1 MNDSLL
7 RRAVLTFALAV
18 WVSAAAAVAQEA
30 GDGRIK
36 VIIDADPA
44 IGVPFR
50 DVDDGLMLLVAL
62 NSPEL
67 DILGITTTFGNVPL
81 DTAYEK
87 AVELVELTGRRDIP
101 VLRGADRA
109 DPDGTPT
116 EASRFIAEMAARY
129 PGEVAV
135 LAAGPVTNIAA
146 ALRHS
151 PETAGYLKEVISLGG
166 NVSAANV
173 ANRQC
178 YTDLNYGSDVESAGL
193 FLENIDSLTVMSIQ
207 VSERFY
213 ISPRRYNRMLEV
225 AKYGDYLRENTRMWY
240 WMQQRAFVVWDLVA
254 LACLIHP
261 EWFVHNE
268 VIIDYV
274 LTPTGDPR
282 LLPGGSPQKYVTVNI
297 PEHGGDTDAFFEW
310 AFSRL

>member
-1 MNDSLL
+1 MHGSTRRRGLVLL
-7 RRAVLTFALAV
+7 LALFVTAGL
-18 WVSAAAAVAQEA
+18 AAE
-30 GDGRIK
+30 DGRIK

-50 DVDDGLMLLVAL
+50 DVDDGIMLLVAL

-81 DTAYEK
+81 DTAYGK
-87 AVELVELTGRRDIP
+87 AQELVGLAGRRDIP
-101 VLRGADRA
+101 VLRGAERA
-109 DPDGTPT
+109 DPEGTPT

-129 PGEVAV
+129 PGEVVV

-151 PETAGYLKEVISLGG
+151 PETARNLKEVISLGG

-173 ANRQC
+173 ANTQC
-178 YTDLNYGSDVESAGL
+178 YTDLNYGSDAESAGL
-193 FLENIDSLTVMSIQ
+193 FLENVENLTVMSIQ

-225 AKYGDYLRENTRMWY
+225 AGHSDYLRENTRIWY
-240 WMQQRAFVVWDLVA
+240 WLQQRAFVVWDLVA

-261 EWFVHNE
+261 EWFTRNE
-268 VIIDYV
+268 VTIDYV
-274 LTPTGDPR
+274 VTPGGDPR
-282 LLPGGSPQKYVTVNI
+282 LLPADYPQEYVTVNI
-297 PEHGGDTDAFFEW
+297 PEYNVDTDAFFEW